1 MSIKISKSVLDDI
14 AEKTDNNFHGEAL
27 FVAAKAL
34 GCDSLADIFARINRD
49 HEEIGHLSVELSQR
63 RERASNALFS
73 FAKINLS
80 AADYKKFYGSF

>member
-1 MSIKISKSVLDDI
+1 MSIQISKAVLADI

-34 GCDSLADIFARINRD
+34 GCDALADIFARINRD
-49 HEEIGHLSVELSQR
+49 HEEIGHLSVELRQR
-63 RERASNALFS
+63 RELAADALFS

-80 AADYKKFYGSF
+80 KSDYKKFYGAF